1 MMLVRSVNGKLYAK
15 ILLDPADDRGPM
27 RHWPGRT
34 IAALQQ
40 LAAVQHQID
49 EGNLPP
55 LPDFTA
61 ILNPHDSPQQF
72 SRMDWCGFV
81 PLLSN
86 SRVSVENRDLMMP
99 DFSFAPFGYLTN
111 MIDANMSRAAAV
123 PRGWPKEREAI
134 YRSGR
139 RLPWEQKQRDL
150 FWRGGETHVQR
161 RVYSAAIETG
171 NVTMP
176 TGIPADV
183 ILCGAHCS
191 VSVGI
196 PPEAWCSHKQLLSLP
211 GHSFAVGFKY
221 TLLCSSVVVR
231 GAYAGVP
238 CEEKVNCPRVYEQFW
253 HAGLQ
258 RDEHFV
264 ASRTVADLSNVVLDA
279 DRRASAP
286 LIASRSADYAYHV
299 LDPAFI
305 SEYWH
310 ALLKG
315 YAALFDWNDHAL
327 NARKLCAAKH
337 RKAPVS
343 LEEQHCF
350 QGFQGDCAF
359 ELLGGEGDAATFVR
373 IPSMQELETEC
384 SSTLGMQKMYRRFAT
399 VVPWRFTGAGPDNAT
414 KAARNAL
421 RSWMEGSY
429 KKANRTVRIRP
440 PKRKPTM
447 GHTMGHTMGT
457 AKSTKPGPKL

>member
-1 MMLVRSVNGKLYAK
+1 MHVCAWPVAPLVRRMPSPELHPPRSSKRLGACCPAALRADDHGVSYCTTSDRRGWKVSSHSPVWLSSMASLVAACQDDFCTFRLAALVLGIVCVALSGHRRNDVGDSRCVDTTNTEWVCGFFKPHLLAVGRETRWAVRPPGHEALDASAAVAASPVLAICRRHLVARDNHAARKCVLRNLARDLAWWRSRKTCQATRVPDVDGTLCRVRMAGPRSVLTNMMLVRSVNGKLYAK

-49 EGNLPP
+49 EGKLPP

-72 SRMDWCGFV
+72 SRMNWCGFV

-86 SRVSVENRDLMMP
+86 SRVSVENRDCMMP

-211 GHSFAVGFKY
+211 GHSFAVDSN
-221 TLLCSSVVVR
+221 TLCCVHLSWSV
-231 GAYAGVP
+231 
-238 CEEKVNCPRVYEQFW
+238 
-253 HAGLQ
+253 
-258 RDEHFV
+258 
-264 ASRTVADLSNVVLDA
+264 
-279 DRRASAP
+279 
-286 LIASRSADYAYHV
+286 
-299 LDPAFI
+299 
-305 SEYWH
+305 
-310 ALLKG
+310 
-315 YAALFDWNDHAL
+315 
-327 NARKLCAAKH
+327 
-337 RKAPVS
+337 
-343 LEEQHCF
+343 
-350 QGFQGDCAF
+350 
-359 ELLGGEGDAATFVR
+359 
-373 IPSMQELETEC
+373 
-384 SSTLGMQKMYRRFAT
+384 
-399 VVPWRFTGAGPDNAT
+399 
-414 KAARNAL
+414 
-421 RSWMEGSY
+421 
-429 KKANRTVRIRP
+429 
-440 PKRKPTM
+440 
-447 GHTMGHTMGT
+447 GHTQECR
-457 AKSTKPGPKL
+457 ARRR